1 MADVNIYIEGLSDK
15 GFLEAIFE
23 KHFPG
28 RRRPNFIDLEGNYS
42 RLPQKSNRLK
52 EGKPN
57 LIILDSDVNNSKLV
71 ANVLKSIA
79 DEEEAVGRSL
89 LYQCFF
95 IERNLEDLVR
105 KICPAEEEGLWTCI
119 DQYAVC
125 NSGLSRTDLRPVDNK
140 SKVYIYV
147 NAHNVLDSLKATTFQ
162 NPDIW
167 DLDHDA
173 LTPLL
178 DFLKTN
184 LP

>member
-1 MADVNIYIEGLSDK
+1 MADVNIYIEGRSDK
-15 GFLEAIFE
+15 EFLEAIFE
-23 KHFPG
+23 KHFSG
-28 RRRPNFIDLEGNYS
+28 QRRPNFIDLEGNYS

-57 LIILDSDVNNSKLV
+57 LIVLDSDVNNEQLV
-71 ANVLKSIA
+71 TSILKPLA
-79 DEEEAVGRSL
+79 DEEKAAGRVL

-119 DQYAVC
+119 DQYATC
-125 NSGLSRTDLRPVDNK
+125 NSSLRRADLRPVDNK

-147 NAHNVLDSLKATTFQ
+147 NAHHVPNDLKLKTFQ
-162 NPDIW
+162 NQDIW
-167 DLDHDA
+167 DLDHNA

-178 DFLKTN
+178 DFLKAN
-184 LP
+184 IL